1 MTSHWWNTIM
11 QYHELFNEIWK
22 WKVYNK
28 SGYTAGLNINT
39 ETRTMSGKKSSYVR
53 RKLHIGH
60 SRVKTQ
66 KHLVNIG
73 LPCSGFSFH
82 GQKEILAIFAEAV
95 TWFYWPVSLYSY
107 LSVEMARSESYESK
121 RTSRNQKNNYY
132 QLHTKLM
139 QCYNNILAGTLV
151 YISVNESQWF
161 NEYLATVVSSATAH

>member
-39 ETRTMSGKKSSYVR
+39 ETRTMSGKKSSYVW

-66 KHLVNIG
+66 KHSVNIG
-73 LPCSGFSFH
+73 LPCSGFLFMDKKRSLLFSQRQLLGFIDLFLCTLTFLWKWLDQKVTNPKGQVEIKKIITTSFI
-82 GQKEILAIFAEAV
+82 Q
-95 TWFYWPVSLYSY
+95 
-107 LSVEMARSESYESK
+107 
-121 RTSRNQKNNYY
+121 N
-132 QLHTKLM
+132 
-139 QCYNNILAGTLV
+139 
-151 YISVNESQWF
+151 
-161 NEYLATVVSSATAH
+161 